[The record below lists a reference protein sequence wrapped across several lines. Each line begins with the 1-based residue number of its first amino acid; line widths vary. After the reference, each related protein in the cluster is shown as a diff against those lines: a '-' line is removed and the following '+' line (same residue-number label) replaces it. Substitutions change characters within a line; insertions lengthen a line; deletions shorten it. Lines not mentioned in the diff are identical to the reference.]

1 MDLGLAGQVAVI
13 TGAAGGIGKTA
24 ALSFA
29 GEGARV
35 VVWDQDMQ
43 TVEQVAAEI
52 KDHGGEAMGVAGSV
66 ASSADVA
73 RVVDQIRAH
82 FGTVH
87 VLINNAAINDDAPVT
102 AMTDAQWDRVV
113 DVNLKGPFYCARAI
127 APLMIAQN
135 YGRIINISSRSHLG
149 ELNRANYV
157 SAKAGLLGLTRSLAM
172 ELGPH
177 QVTVNTIAP
186 GMVSTERVRSNPNY
200 ADFLER
206 AMARQHI
213 KREAQPDDI
222 VNAMLMLAS
231 ATSGF
236 ITGDLIYVSGGR
248 LT

>member
-13 TGAAGGIGKTA
+13 TGAAGGIGQAA

-29 GEGARV
+29 REGARV
-35 VVWDQDMQ
+35 VVWDREAEMA
-43 TVEQVAAEI
+43 ERVAAEI
-52 KDHGGEAMGVAGSV
+52 NGEGGEAISVSGSV
-66 ASSADVA
+66 AVSADVA
-73 RVVDQIRAH
+73 RIVELVQSR
-82 FGTVH
+82 FGTIH

-102 AMTDAQWDRVV
+102 TMTDAQWDRVL
-113 DVNLKGPFYCARAI
+113 DVNLKGPFYCSRAI

-135 YGRIINISSRSHLG
+135 FGRIINISSRSHLG
-149 ELNRANYV
+149 ELNRANYC
-157 SAKAGLLGLTRSLAM
+157 SAKAGILGLTRSLAM

-177 QVTVNTIAP
+177 QITVNTIAP

-200 ADFLER
+200 AEFLER

-213 KREAQPDDI
+213 KREAAPADI